1 MRQNVDPILVEEID
15 SDDEW
20 IVEKEDLLLPH
31 DAIWL
36 EDDELFNVDGSGSR
50 NKENEVNLALIDED
64 EELND
69 MGGFDSASFPTIDT
83 LDEDDNDVREDD
95 LN

>member
-20 IVEKEDLLLPH
+20 IVEKDLLLPD

-36 EDDELFNVDGSGSR
+36 EDDELFNVHGLK
-50 NKENEVNLALIDED
+50 KENEVNLALIDED
-64 EELND
+64 EELNY

-83 LDEDDNDVREDD
+83 LDEDDNNVREDD

>member
-1 MRQNVDPILVEEID
+1 MLGQ
-15 SDDEW
+15 
-20 IVEKEDLLLPH
+20 
-31 DAIWL
+31 
-36 EDDELFNVDGSGSR
+36 SGSR

-95 LN
+95 LNWYILVMYIWLMMVFFFFFFFVWLVMVFCPSIELSG

>member
-1 MRQNVDPILVEEID
+1 MLGQ
-15 SDDEW
+15 
-20 IVEKEDLLLPH
+20 
-31 DAIWL
+31 
-36 EDDELFNVDGSGSR
+36 SGSR